1 METLGSGLR
10 VACGPGWPVALLSP
24 GTGSATRVVQDPKEL
39 CLALGAVGTC
49 MGTWGTL
56 RRGAGSGHSVL
67 SAPGLGACG
76 AGVWGVT
83 AWCA

>member
-1 METLGSGLR
+1 METLGSGLW
-10 VACGPGWPVALLSP
+10 VACGPPVSRDWQCCKGGAGP
-24 GTGSATRVVQDPKEL
+24 EL

-49 MGTWGTL
+49 LGTWGAL
-56 RRGAGSGHSVL
+56 VGGAGSGHSIL